1 MFRPLLALVVALAT
15 LGAPLAAE
23 ACEATC
29 AARDAGAPMSHH
41 SCHHE
46 AAARPGAAIAAIHVC
61 GHEAGLPTA
70 LERTHHVVVM
80 PAVASAVTLPAPAAR
95 TFDIGTASFDSSPPT
110 SLNLISQL
118 RV

>member
-1 MFRPLLALVVALAT
+1 MSRSLLALVLALMT

-29 AARDAGAPMSHH
+29 AARDAGAPTSHH
-41 SCHHE
+41 SCHHQD
-46 AAARPGAAIAAIHVC
+46 ASQPGAAIAAIHVC

-80 PAVASAVTLPAPAAR
+80 PAVAFAVMLPVPAAR
-95 TFDIGTASFDSSPPT
+95 TFDIRTASLDSSPPT

>member
-1 MFRPLLALVVALAT
+1 MFRQALALVLALTT

-29 AARDAGAPMSHH
+29 AARDAGAPMSQH
-41 SCHHE
+41 SCHHPDTSQ
-46 AAARPGAAIAAIHVC
+46 PGAAITAIHVC
-61 GHEAGLPTA
+61 GHEDGLPTA

-80 PAVASAVTLPAPAAR
+80 PAVASAVMPVPAAR
-95 TFDIGTASFDSSPPT
+95 TFDIGTAFLDSSPPT

>member
-1 MFRPLLALVVALAT
+1 MFRPLVALVVALAT
-15 LGAPLAAE
+15 FGAHLAAE
-23 ACEATC
+23 ACDATC

-46 AAARPGAAIAAIHVC
+46 AAAQPGATIAAIHVC

-70 LERTHHVVVM
+70 LERTHHVVVV
-80 PAVASAVTLPAPAAR
+80 PAVASAVMLPGPAAR
-95 TFDIGTASFDSSPPT
+95 SFVIGTVSFDSSPPT

>member
-15 LGAPLAAE
+15 LGAPLASE

-29 AARDAGAPMSHH
+29 AARDAGGPMSHH

-46 AAARPGAAIAAIHVC
+46 TAPQPGATIAAIHVC

-80 PAVASAVTLPAPAAR
+80 PAVASAVMLPAPAAT
-95 TFDIGTASFDSSPPT
+95 TFGLRAASFDSSPPT
-110 SLNLISQL
+110 SLILISPL

>member
-1 MFRPLLALVVALAT
+1 MFRSLLALVLALTT

-41 SCHHE
+41 SCHHQDTSQ
-46 AAARPGAAIAAIHVC
+46 PGAAITAIHVC
-61 GHEAGLPTA
+61 GHEDGLPTA
-70 LERTHHVVVM
+70 FERTHHVVM
-80 PAVASAVTLPAPAAR
+80 PAVASAVMLPVPAAR
-95 TFDIGTASFDSSPPT
+95 TFDIRPASLDSSPPT
-110 SLNLISQL
+110 SLDLISQL